1 MINFYCLTTSDF
13 EDQSAFDILKK
24 RLNNKRYP
32 LYKKTPFLDKIKK
45 NDNVLFYVA
54 GKNHKAQNFI
64 GTAISDELRYQ
75 DYLITRDEE
84 VIKPWT
90 NRPLPLEDFKLNNN
104 QAGLSNWLSPYGIG
118 QVATEFI
125 VASTGLDSLLNIFK
139 YTNELN
145 DFSLGFTKA
154 TSIELTQ
161 FYKLFDQGRVL
172 WGIQAVS

>member
-64 GTAISDELRYQ
+64 GTAIIED
-75 DYLITRDEE
+75 
-84 VIKPWT
+84 
-90 NRPLPLEDFKLNNN
+90 LEISEQVLTDAEKNKAIAKLLVLNNIKVFEN
-104 QAGLSNWLSPYGIG
+104 SVPIRPIISQLEFIINKYNFGLSLIG
-118 QVATEFI
+118 GVSKITE
-125 VASTGLDSLLNIFK
+125 
-139 YTNELN
+139 N
-145 DFSLGFTKA
+145 DFNL
-154 TSIELTQ
+154 I
-161 FYKLFDQGRVL
+161 
-172 WGIQAVS
+172 IN